1 MKFDTIIR
9 NGTIVTATDIFK
21 GDIGIKNG
29 KINKIGMALE
39 EESEK
44 IIDAKGKYIFPGG
57 IDPHTHLD
65 MPFGGTF
72 SSDNFETG
80 TIAAACGGTTTI
92 VDFAVQPKDKD
103 LKETAEI
110 WRGKS
115 DGKRI
120 HSYLYG

>member
-57 IDPHTHLD
+57 RSK
-65 MPFGGTF
+65 M
-72 SSDNFETG
+72 
-80 TIAAACGGTTTI
+80 TIK
-92 VDFAVQPKDKD
+92 P
-103 LKETAEI
+103 LK
-110 WRGKS
+110 
-115 DGKRI
+115 
-120 HSYLYG
+120 